1 MTVAMSDTQQLV
13 IFSLQGEQYALP
25 ITTVQEII
33 RHTEPRSLASSTPWL
48 KGVINL
54 RGKIIPVC
62 DLAGRLGLPGHGCEN
77 PKTVVAETPAGT
89 VGVIVDDVDEVRT
102 ISADQLEITP
112 SADPDAVTAI
122 AKLDD
127 RMVVLLNLTG
137 LFGLTAV
144 EATAV

>member
-1 MTVAMSDTQQLV
+1 MSDTQQLV
-13 IFSLQGEQYALP
+13 IFSLHGEQYALP

-33 RHTEPRSLASSTPWL
+33 RHTEPRSLASGTPWL

-62 DLAGRLGLPGHGCEN
+62 DLAGRLGLPGHGCEH

-102 ISADQLEITP
+102 VSTEQLEVTP

-122 AKLDD
+122 AKVDD

-137 LFGLTAV
+137 LFGLTALDASV
-144 EATAV
+144 A

>member
-1 MTVAMSDTQQLV
+1 M
-13 IFSLQGEQYALP
+13 
-25 ITTVQEII
+25 
-33 RHTEPRSLASSTPWL
+33 
-48 KGVINL
+48 INL

-62 DLAGRLGLPGHGCEN
+62 DLAGRLGLAGHGAET

-102 ISADQLEITP
+102 ISADQLEVTP

-122 AKLDD
+122 AKVDD

-137 LFGLTAV
+137 LFGLTALEV
-144 EATAV
+144 GSQAA